1 MNVLTG
7 SDHRDDHGGNPHP
20 AGGAGRLVHLFR
32 RRVQYRHGRH
42 DADRGFFAVWG
53 SYTFHSWVIGILL
66 AILGSLVM
74 ALVFILFA
82 VVLKTD
88 EFITG
93 IALNLFAAGA
103 TIYLLRQIF
112 DVKGAFSDPGIVPIP
127 ALNIPIIEKI
137 PFIGAILSGQNLI
150 VYVAALA
157 TALCN
162 YLIFH
167 TSFGLRLRAAGYQA
181 ACLESSGV
189 QPWKMRTASLLL
201 CGVLCGLAG
210 AYISLGYVNLFVEN
224 MSAGKGW
231 IALAAI
237 ILVAGKPWGI
247 ALISLVFGF
256 FDGLGLFLQ
265 GTGVAPQFTAMVPY
279 IATLVALYF
288 YSTRKK
294 TKKRAAI
301 TP

>member
-1 MNVLTG
+1 M
-7 SDHRDDHGGNPHP
+7 
-20 AGGAGRLVHLFR
+20 
-32 RRVQYRHGRH
+32 
-42 DADRGFFAVWG
+42 
-53 SYTFHSWVIGILL
+53 
-66 AILGSLVM
+66 
-74 ALVFILFA
+74 
-82 VVLKTD
+82 VLKTD

-103 TIYLLRQIF
+103 TVYLLRQIF
-112 DVKGAFSDPGIVPIP
+112 DVKGAFSNPGIVPIP
-127 ALNIPIIEKI
+127 AVNIPIIENI
-137 PFIGAILSGQNLI
+137 PFIGEILSGQNLL

-157 TALCN
+157 TALCS

-201 CGVLCGLAG
+201 CGLLCGLAG

-265 GTGVAPQFTAMVPY
+265 GTGVAPQFTAMAPY

-294 TKKRAAI
+294 SKKRAAI